1 MRRKDREVTD
11 PGEIDA
17 ILRRCHVCRLAMA
30 DEEGLYLVPLS
41 FGYTLEDGQLTL
53 YFHSAREGRKIRAI
67 ARSPQVAFEMDGGYR
82 LTGRG
87 DACAYS
93 CRFESVVGTGR
104 AELLTDPREKIAGLQ
119 VLMRCLTEQEF
130 SFTEAM
136 VKEVAVIRVT
146 ADHYTAKAKRR

>member
-53 YFHSAREGRKIRAI
+53 YFHSAQEGRKIRAI
-67 ARSPQVAFEMDGGYR
+67 TRCPQVAFEMDTGYR
-82 LTGRG
+82 LTGENSP
-87 DACAYS
+87 CSYS
-93 CRFESVVGTGR
+93 CCYESITGTGR
-104 AELLTDPREKIAGLQ
+104 AELLADPREKAVGLQ
-119 VLMRCLTEQEF
+119 VLMRCLSEKEF
-130 SFTEAM
+130 SFTDSM
-136 VKEVAVIRVT
+136 VKDVAVIRV
-146 ADHYTAKAKRR
+146 AARHYTAKAKRQ